1 MWKFSSFLQKS
12 TAINRE
18 EDYMSLNNIKTKFT
32 AKRILIG
39 LSIFLFALFLFNVFR
54 TNSQAKVEDST
65 IEENLSFIKK
75 YNFSNVAD
83 MEKKIDETGGTNNTA
98 RKSTGI
104 SKLKYKS
111 IFDGCIVI
119 GDSITEGL
127 SAYDFLNEDQ
137 VYHKIGASIMKNSD
151 MIDKAAKAYPKAAF
165 FTFGMN
171 DMGNYNGN
179 AQAFTKKYKTC
190 IKNFMKTSPDTKVF
204 VNSISTPSQS
214 ARSKNSSL
222 KNYKEFNAEIRRMC
236 QALDITFIENN
247 YILDE
252 HPEYYAKDGIH
263 VSPSYYPIWLNNM
276 ILKAGL

>member
-1 MWKFSSFLQKS
+1 
-12 TAINRE
+12 
-18 EDYMSLNNIKTKFT
+18 MSLNNIKTKFT
-32 AKRILIG
+32 TKRILIG

-83 MEKKIDETGGTNNTA
+83 VEKKIDETGGTNNTA

-104 SKLKYKS
+104 SKLKYRS